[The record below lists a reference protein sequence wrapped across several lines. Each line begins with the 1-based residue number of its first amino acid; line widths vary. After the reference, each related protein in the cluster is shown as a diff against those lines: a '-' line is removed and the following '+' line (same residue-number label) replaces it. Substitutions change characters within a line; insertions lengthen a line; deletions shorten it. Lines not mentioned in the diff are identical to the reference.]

1 MYKRQGAQPLRRKGF
16 TDRLAQYGVEA
27 GNITIINEERIYS
40 YFQKEA
46 FMDILRSADYTGI
59 FIFSDSIAYLVMNVL
74 REYGY
79 RVPEEIS
86 IIGFDYIRGFLP
98 YLQPLT
104 SIAGQKAGELAK
116 CSVSLLLRRIRE
128 PEAEFVTEILPVML
142 PIIFMSLTSVLC
154 QNLAL

>member
-1 MYKRQGAQPLRRKGF
+1 
-16 TDRLAQYGVEA
+16 
-27 GNITIINEERIYS
+27 
-40 YFQKEA
+40 
-46 FMDILRSADYTGI
+46 MDILRSADYTGI

-116 CSVSLLLRRIRE
+116 CSVSLLLRRIQE